1 MGRTMSREYPE
12 HPLVGVGAI
21 IIDKDLRR
29 VLLIKR
35 GREPA
40 LGRWSLPG
48 GLVDV
53 GETLTDALRREILEE
68 TGLAVTVGPM
78 VETLD
83 RIICDDAGRVRFHYV
98 LVDYLC
104 TVGADEPLG
113 ASDAEEAR
121 WFEIERL
128 GDLEMTEATHEVIA
142 KALTIASKE
151 AEER

>member
-1 MGRTMSREYPE
+1 MSREYPE

-68 TGLAVTVGPM
+68 TGIAVTVGPM

-83 RIICDDAGRVRFHYV
+83 RIIYDDAGRVRFHYV

-151 AEER
+151 A

>member
-1 MGRTMSREYPE
+1 MSREYPQ

-21 IIDKDLRR
+21 IIDKDRRR
-29 VLLIKR
+29 VLLVKR

-53 GETLTDALRREILEE
+53 GETLTEALRREVLEE

-128 GDLEMTEATHEVIA
+128 GDLEMTEGTHEVIA

>member
-1 MGRTMSREYPE
+1 MSREYPE

-21 IIDKDLRR
+21 IVDKDRRR

-53 GETLTDALRREILEE
+53 GETLTDALRREVLEE

-83 RIICDDAGRVRFHYV
+83 RIVCDDAGRVRFHYV

-113 ASDAEEAR
+113 GSDAEEAR

-128 GDLEMTEATHEVIA
+128 GDLEMTEATHEVIS
-142 KALTIASKE
+142 KALTIASQE
-151 AEER
+151 AEDR

>member
-1 MGRTMSREYPE
+1 MSREYPE

-21 IIDKDLRR
+21 IVDKDRRR

-53 GETLTDALRREILEE
+53 GETLTDALRREVLEE

-104 TVGADEPLG
+104 TVEADEPLG

-128 GDLEMTEATHEVIA
+128 GDLEMTEATHEVIV
-142 KALTIASKE
+142 KALTITSKE

>member
-1 MGRTMSREYPE
+1 MSREYPQ

-21 IIDKDLRR
+21 IIDKDRRR

-53 GETLTDALRREILEE
+53 GETLTEALRREVLEE

-104 TVGADEPLG
+104 VVGADEPLG

-128 GDLEMTEATHEVIA
+128 GDLEMTETTHEVIA

-151 AEER
+151 A

>member
-1 MGRTMSREYPE
+1 MSREYPE

-21 IIDKDLRR
+21 IIDKDRRR

-53 GETLTDALRREILEE
+53 GETLTDALRREVLEE
-68 TGLAVTVGPM
+68 TGIAVTVGPM

-83 RIICDDAGRVRFHYV
+83 RIIYDDAGRVRFHYV

-104 TVGADEPLG
+104 AVGADEPLG

-142 KALTIASKE
+142 KALTIASASKE
-151 AEER
+151 A

>member
-1 MGRTMSREYPE
+1 MSREYPE

-21 IIDKDLRR
+21 IIDKDRRR

-48 GLVDV
+48 GLVDI
-53 GETLTDALRREILEE
+53 GETLTEALRREVLEE

-83 RIICDDAGRVRFHYV
+83 RIIYDDAGRVRFHYV

-128 GDLEMTEATHEVIA
+128 GDLEMTEATHEVIV
-142 KALTIASKE
+142 KALTITSKE

>member
-21 IIDKDLRR
+21 IIDKDRRR

-48 GLVDV
+48 GLVDI
-53 GETLTDALRREILEE
+53 GETLTEALRREVLEE

-104 TVGADEPLG
+104 TVEADEPLG

-128 GDLEMTEATHEVIA
+128 GDLEMTEATHEVIS
-142 KALTIASKE
+142 KALTIAS
-151 AEER
+151 